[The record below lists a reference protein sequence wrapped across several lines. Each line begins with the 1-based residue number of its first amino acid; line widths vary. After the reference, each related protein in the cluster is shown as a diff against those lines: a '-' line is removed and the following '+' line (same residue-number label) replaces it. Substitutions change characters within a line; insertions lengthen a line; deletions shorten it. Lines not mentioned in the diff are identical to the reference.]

1 MKSYLRFL
9 SRNKL
14 YTAIEVVG
22 LSIAL
27 AFVIILGAVLI
38 DKSQVNDNIKDADEI
53 YSMYVDTDWI
63 GSISGTSCNMDEI
76 LPTIP
81 QVREWCQ
88 FYDALQLCLKT
99 EKNDSLLVAPMYVTP
114 NYFTFFGFELTS
126 GRASD
131 ALQANDAVVLSRKVA
146 DELFP
151 HEDPIGKT
159 ISLPMTG
166 DLSGAFLATEIPD
179 KKDYIAYRITGVID
193 GLGKCVLPE
202 GDIYLKAV
210 SNSMRRKE
218 CMFRTDS
225 PDNID
230 AILRSIRSYPAADE
244 YDRRSL
250 QELGIMPFED
260 IKDGEIDCPRYRHI
274 SDPVLFKMF
283 VLICIVILAF
293 SLLNYISLTLAFS
306 RFRLKEAATRSLLGT
321 SRAETFIRGIAEAFI
336 LVISSYILAIV
347 LVLALKTELPSLL
360 SVNIDPLGSGS
371 VFAATFITAFVT
383 ALIAGGVNALMNR
396 RYRPIDVIRGESRY
410 QDKSYIGKIFIG
422 IQSAICLAT
431 VVVGMVISMQTRK
444 MTDYPVGYNTHNII
458 SVMGDD
464 YKKYIGELSQM
475 HFVEKVGIASNS
487 FVRYVY
493 PQELK
498 GVNWVPLRM
507 DQNAFDMLGIKV
519 KEYLELSGVSL
530 QNAYTTEK
538 GLQLAASLNM
548 SAWENKYI
556 GILEDVHF
564 GSVKEISS
572 ENTIFD
578 IVIKDDYS
586 QYFKGN
592 ILIKVSGDQDE
603 AKEQIRKFFMEK
615 GEDTPQLTIQTLEE
629 ANLLNYEEESKLMR
643 LVAVFSL
650 ISILLTALAII
661 ALSSYYEQ
669 ISTHDTAVRK
679 VFGVSRKRIFWSTVW
694 GFIYPV
700 LIGAAVALPVSYFY
714 MERWLQNYLV
724 RIDNSL
730 TIYFGALALVL
741 VVTMS
746 AVIIQSLRL
755 MRTNP
760 AEALKKE

>member
-14 YTAIEVVG
+14 YTTIEVVG

-27 AFVIILGAVLI
+27 AFVIILGTVLI
-38 DKSQVNDNIKDADEI
+38 DKSQVNDDIKDADEI
-53 YSMYVDTDWI
+53 YSLTTDYEEWGTFI
-63 GSISGTSCNMDEI
+63 GAVGDLEEI
-76 LPTIP
+76 LATIP
-81 QVREWCQ
+81 QIKEWCL
-88 FYDALQLCLKT
+88 FYDTRQYTLKT
-99 EKNDSLLVAPMYVTP
+99 ESNDNTLVIPMYVTP
-114 NYFTFFGFELTS
+114 NFFTFFGFELSS
-126 GRASD
+126 GYSES
-131 ALQANDAVVLSRKVA
+131 ALQDKDAVVLSREVA
-146 DELFP
+146 DMLYP
-151 HEDPIGKT
+151 NEDPVGKT
-159 ISLPMTG
+159 VRIPKSEDYGNAFTLDDISKE
-166 DLSGAFLATEIPD
+166 SE
-179 KKDYIAYRITGVID
+179 YIAYRITGVID

-202 GDIYLKAV
+202 GDIYLLGDT
-210 SNSMRRKE
+210 NTIGRQG

-225 PDNID
+225 PDNIED
-230 AILRSIRSYPAADE
+230 ILNAIQNYSADI
-244 YDRRSL
+244 
-250 QELGIMPFED
+250 GIIPFED
-260 IKDGEIDCPRYRHI
+260 IKDGDIDCPRYRNI
-274 SDPVLFKMF
+274 ADPVLFKIF

-321 SRAETFIRGIAEAFI
+321 SKTETIVRCIAEAFI
-336 LVISSYILAIV
+336 LVLCSYFLAMLIVMAVRNEISSYLSIDIIL
-347 LVLALKTELPSLL
+347 LR
-360 SVNIDPLGSGS
+360 DGS
-371 VFAATFITAFVT
+371 VLTATLITAFIT
-383 ALIAGGVNALMNR
+383 ALIAGGINSLMNR

-410 QDKSYIGKIFIG
+410 QDKSYVGKVFIG

-464 YKKYIGELSQM
+464 YKKYIDELSQM

-487 FVRYVY
+487 FIRYVY

-519 KEYLELSGVSL
+519 KEYLELSGMSL

-556 GILEDVHF
+556 GLLEDVHF

-586 QYFKGN
+586 QYFSGN

-603 AKEQIRKFFMEK
+603 AKEQIRNFFVEK
-615 GEDTPQLTIQTLEE
+615 GEDTPQLTILTLEE

-679 VFGVSRKRIFWSTVW
+679 VFGVSRKHIFWSTVW

>member
-9 SRNKL
+9 GINKL

-27 AFVIILGAVLI
+27 TFVIILGAVMI

-53 YSMYVDTDWI
+53 YSMTTNTDWA
-63 GSISGTSCNMDEI
+63 GSMSGTFGNMGEI

-88 FYDALQLCLKT
+88 FYDALQLSLKT
-99 EKNDSLLVAPMYVTP
+99 EKNDSLLVTPMFVTP

-126 GRASD
+126 GTADD

-166 DLSGAFLATEIPD
+166 DLSAAFLVTEIPD
-179 KKDYIAYRITGVID
+179 KKDYITYRITGVID

-210 SNSMRRKE
+210 SNSMGRQE

-230 AILRSIRSYPAADE
+230 TILRSIRSYPAADE

-260 IKDGEIDCPRYRHI
+260 IKDGKIDCPRYRHI

-283 VLICIVILAF
+283 VLICIVTLAF

-306 RFRLKEAATRSLLGT
+306 RFRLKEAAIRSLLGT

-336 LVISSYILAIV
+336 LVLSSYILAI
-347 LVLALKTELPSLL
+347 LIVLALKSELSTLL
-360 SVNIDPLGSGS
+360 SVNIDPLGSAS
-371 VFAATFITAFVT
+371 VFVATFITAFLT
-383 ALIAGGVNALMNR
+383 ALIAGGVNALVNR

-410 QDKSYIGKIFIG
+410 QDKSYIGKIFIA

-431 VVVGMVISMQTRK
+431 VVVGIVITKQTDK

-487 FVRYVY
+487 FIRYVY
-493 PQELK
+493 PQELQ
-498 GVNWVPLRM
+498 GINWVPLRM

-519 KEYLELSGVSL
+519 KEYLELSGVSR
-530 QNAYTTEK
+530 QNAYTTQK
-538 GLQLAASLNM
+538 GLELAASLDM
-548 SAWENKYI
+548 PYWENKYI
-556 GILEDVHF
+556 GILDDLHF
-564 GSVKEISS
+564 GSVKEISP

-586 QYFKGN
+586 QYFRGN
-592 ILIKVSGDQDE
+592 ILIKVAGDQYE
-603 AKEQIRKFFMEK
+603 AKEQIRKFFVEK
-615 GEDTPQLTIQTLEE
+615 GEDTPQLIIQTLEE

-643 LVAVFSL
+643 LLAVFSL
-650 ISILLTALAII
+650 ISILLTALAIV

-679 VFGVSRKRIFWSTVW
+679 VFGVSRKQIFWRTVW

-714 MERWLQNYLV
+714 MGRWLQNYLV
-724 RIDNSL
+724 RIDNSPA
-730 TIYFGALALVL
+730 IYLGALALVL
-741 VVTMS
+741 LVTLS
-746 AVIIQSLRL
+746 AVIIQALRL

>member
-1 MKSYLRFL
+1 
-9 SRNKL
+9 
-14 YTAIEVVG
+14 
-22 LSIAL
+22 
-27 AFVIILGAVLI
+27 
-38 DKSQVNDNIKDADEI
+38 
-53 YSMYVDTDWI
+53 
-63 GSISGTSCNMDEI
+63 
-76 LPTIP
+76 
-81 QVREWCQ
+81 
-88 FYDALQLCLKT
+88 
-99 EKNDSLLVAPMYVTP
+99 
-114 NYFTFFGFELTS
+114 
-126 GRASD
+126 
-131 ALQANDAVVLSRKVA
+131 
-146 DELFP
+146 
-151 HEDPIGKT
+151 
-159 ISLPMTG
+159 
-166 DLSGAFLATEIPD
+166 
-179 KKDYIAYRITGVID
+179 
-193 GLGKCVLPE
+193 
-202 GDIYLKAV
+202 
-210 SNSMRRKE
+210 
-218 CMFRTDS
+218 
-225 PDNID
+225 
-230 AILRSIRSYPAADE
+230 
-244 YDRRSL
+244 
-250 QELGIMPFED
+250 
-260 IKDGEIDCPRYRHI
+260 
-274 SDPVLFKMF
+274 
-283 VLICIVILAF
+283 
-293 SLLNYISLTLAFS
+293 
-306 RFRLKEAATRSLLGT
+306 
-321 SRAETFIRGIAEAFI
+321 
-336 LVISSYILAIV
+336 
-347 LVLALKTELPSLL
+347 
-360 SVNIDPLGSGS
+360 
-371 VFAATFITAFVT
+371 
-383 ALIAGGVNALMNR
+383 
-396 RYRPIDVIRGESRY
+396 
-410 QDKSYIGKIFIG
+410 
-422 IQSAICLAT
+422 
-431 VVVGMVISMQTRK
+431 
-444 MTDYPVGYNTHNII
+444 
-458 SVMGDD
+458 
-464 YKKYIGELSQM
+464 M

-629 ANLLNYEEESKLMR
+629 ANLLNYKEESKLMR

-760 AEALKKE
+760 AEALKNE